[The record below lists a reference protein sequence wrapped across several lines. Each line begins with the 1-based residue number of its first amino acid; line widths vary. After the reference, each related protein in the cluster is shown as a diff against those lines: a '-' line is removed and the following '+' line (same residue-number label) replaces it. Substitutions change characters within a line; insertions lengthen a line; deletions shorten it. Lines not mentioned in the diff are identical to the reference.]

1 MSDISDT
8 QVDKLI
14 EELRECEGPC
24 GQLCL
29 HCPSAYILDVIIQ
42 MIEDLRQER
51 NALLQEEL

>member
-1 MSDISDT
+1 MHHISDEKI
-8 QVDKLI
+8 DKLI

-42 MIEDLRQER
+42 TIEDLRQER
-51 NALLQEEL
+51 NACLSDHS